1 MNPPDDYEDHHDR
14 ERRMYPFPHSRFN
27 SSQLDKLFEL
37 MRAEIAEK
45 PSGLRHGFWT
55 VAFPSNAD
63 IRSPYDV
70 RQCQY
75 IGRIELGGI
84 VVIRTLDGVEVTRG
98 AFGWLWDTPAFSEY
112 RARLELVGGENSV
125 R

>member
-14 ERRMYPFPHSRFN
+14 ERRLYPFPHSRFD
-27 SSQLDKLFEL
+27 SMRLKALFEL
-37 MRAEIAEK
+37 MRVEIAKK
-45 PSGLRHGFWT
+45 PSGLKNGFWT
-55 VAFPSNAD
+55 VTFPNTGWSTGKP
-63 IRSPYDV
+63 S
-70 RQCQY
+70 QY
-75 IGRIELGGI
+75 VGLIERGGI

-98 AFGWLWDTPAFSEY
+98 ALGWLWDTPAFSEY